1 MGAAVVATLAG
12 VVCVLLASAA
22 VGTIRPR
29 RYSTPA
35 DFYVAAR
42 AVRPWWNASAIS
54 SEYTSAAVY
63 LGLVGLIA
71 AHGRPMLWYS
81 VGAAAG
87 FVVLLVLV
95 VAPLRRS
102 GTYTLADFAQWR
114 LGSVHVRRV
123 VTVLVLFI
131 GLVHLVAQ
139 LHAAG
144 LVLRLLTGLPPW
156 TGWLAVTVVVLV
168 VALAGG
174 MGSSTG
180 VQALQFWFKLGSLAG
195 VAAVLGVIW
204 WNRPSHPPSGPV
216 YVTQTLAGAGDPS
229 TLGLVTVLTASAL
242 GVMGLP
248 HIVVRFYANP
258 DGRAARRT
266 VVGVLAMLSVFSVM
280 PAVYGLLGRWYA
292 PPRIP
297 TDQVLLLLPSLM
309 APGWLGDVLT
319 GLLAAG
325 AFAAFLATSCG
336 VLVAV
341 GGTLSTS
348 LFNGGVGGFRRGVL
362 LVAGGALVLVWASP
376 PGASILLVLL
386 AFGLS
391 AATLCPLLVLG
402 VWWRG
407 LSVPGALAGLLT
419 GAGVTAVLVAVRF
432 ASPSFTPLWRYPA
445 LVAVPAAFAV
455 MVAISLVTR
464 HRVPAGTA
472 ALLARMHLPEEL
484 STPEIDRSS
493 LTGSRSSW

>member
-1 MGAAVVATLAG
+1 MGTAVVATLIG
-12 VVCVLLASAA
+12 VACVLVGSVL
-22 VGTIRPR
+22 VGTLRPR

-54 SEYTSAAVY
+54 SEYTSAAAY
-63 LGLVGLIA
+63 LGLVGMIA
-71 AHGRPMLWYS
+71 AHGAPMLWYS

-87 FVVLLVLV
+87 FVILLVLV

-102 GTYTLADFAQWR
+102 GTYTLSDFAQWR
-114 LGSVHVRRV
+114 LCSGPVRRV

-131 GLVHLVAQ
+131 GLVYLVAQ

-144 LVLRLLTGLPPW
+144 IVLRLLTGLPPW
-156 TGWLAVTVVVLV
+156 AGWLAVAGVVLV

-180 VQALQFWFKLGSLAG
+180 VQAVQFWFKLGSLGA
-195 VAAVLGVIW
+195 VAAVLVAIW
-204 WNRPSHPPSGPV
+204 WYGPSHPPSNPA
-216 YVTQTLAGAGDPS
+216 YRTETLAGAGDPS
-229 TLGLVTVLTASAL
+229 TLGLVTVLIASAL
-242 GVMGLP
+242 GTMGLP
-248 HIVVRFYANP
+248 HVVVRFYTNP

-266 VVGVLAMLSVFSVM
+266 VVGVLAMLSAFYAM
-280 PAVYGLLGRWYA
+280 PAVFGLLARWYA
-292 PPRIP
+292 PAKVP
-297 TDQVLLLLPSLM
+297 TDQVLLLLPSQL
-309 APGWLGDVLT
+309 APGRLGDALT

-336 VLVAV
+336 VVVAV
-341 GGTLSTS
+341 GGTL
-348 LFNGGVGGFRRGVL
+348 FNRGVGGFRRGVPL
-362 LVAGGALVLVWASP
+362 VVAGALALVWATP

-407 LSVPGALAGLLT
+407 LSVPGALAGLGT
-419 GAGVTAVLVAVRF
+419 GAVLTAVLVGVRF
-432 ASPSFTPLWRYPA
+432 ADPGFTPLWRYPV

-472 ALLARMHLPEEL
+472 ALLARMHLPEDL
-484 STPEIDRSS
+484 ATPEIDRSS
-493 LTGSRSSW
+493 LSGSRSSW